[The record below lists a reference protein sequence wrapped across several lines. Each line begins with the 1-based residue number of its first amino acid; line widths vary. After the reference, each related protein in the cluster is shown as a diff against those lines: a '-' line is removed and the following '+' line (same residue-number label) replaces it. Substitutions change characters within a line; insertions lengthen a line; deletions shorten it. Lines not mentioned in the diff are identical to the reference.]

1 MLIGRVIV
9 LGKDGV
15 EAVIVVVIM
24 PTRGR
29 RAAVQVGGV
38 AFAPEAGEEE
48 GVAGAK
54 VVSADAGA
62 LQAVDG
68 FVDHVADAAGLFGAG
83 DAEEAC
89 LFVGMKL

>member
-1 MLIGRVIV
+1 
-9 LGKDGV
+9 
-15 EAVIVVVIM
+15 
-24 PTRGR
+24 
-29 RAAVQVGGV
+29 
-38 AFAPEAGEEE
+38 
-48 GVAGAK
+48 